1 MSIKPQHKQHM
12 KKFDISEMPPL
23 AGDMR
28 ELALFRLQD
37 ALKILNEVE
46 QMLCLEEDEDSEE
59 TE

>member
-1 MSIKPQHKQHM
+1 M

-23 AGDMR
+23 PGDIR

-46 QMLCLEEDEDSEE
+46 QMLCLEEDEEPEE

>member
-1 MSIKPQHKQHM
+1 M
-12 KKFDISEMPPL
+12 KNFDISELPSL
-23 AGDMR
+23 AGNIR

-46 QMLCLEEDEDSEE
+46 QMLCLAEDEESKE